1 METIK
6 LKVSRYIL
14 EIDKNDLILDNG
26 VCYQI
31 ITKEV
36 GKTNCKHSPVMS
48 KKLFS
53 DLKKCELIFTSEELR
68 KIAIRKYN
76 SGSIMLWKFDIERM
90 KKMGY

>member
-1 METIK
+1 
-6 LKVSRYIL
+6 
-14 EIDKNDLILDNG
+14 
-26 VCYQI
+26 
-31 ITKEV
+31 
-36 GKTNCKHSPVMS
+36 MS